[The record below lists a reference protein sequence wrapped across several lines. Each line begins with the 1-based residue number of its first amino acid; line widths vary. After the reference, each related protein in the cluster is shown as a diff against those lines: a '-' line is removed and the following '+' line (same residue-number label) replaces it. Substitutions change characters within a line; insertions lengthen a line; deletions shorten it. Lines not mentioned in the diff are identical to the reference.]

1 MDSSAPVEP
10 GRADPAVPPRPPRD
24 PGTGRPPGAD
34 AVRASLHELVDR
46 FLPSEGPEH
55 PVTYALQVAGVP
67 GHTIRVTPDRCRVT
81 LGLPR
86 HADAHLRTDA
96 ATWLDVVA
104 GRVDG
109 IRAFTS
115 GRLQV
120 RGDLQLAVQLET
132 MFRPGPDA
140 VRVLRTRWTPVQDG
154 RMTSWVGGT
163 GTPVVLVHGL
173 AASKVTFV
181 PTLDDLADDHEVHA
195 VDLLGFGRSDKPL
208 PRGSRYS
215 AEWFADRML
224 EYFDH
229 HDLHGVHLVG
239 NSMGGR
245 VAAEVA
251 MRDPRRVHSITGLC
265 PAVAFDEWQR
275 LRPLLGMLPWQWL
288 GLAPVRLPT
297 TLLRRGV
304 DEMFHDPSRIPAENL
319 RAAVDE
325 ARNQVR
331 DRGYRMAVTAATRGL
346 VTDRRRGPDGFW
358 RRLAGLDVPSL
369 WVWGRSD
376 PLVSSR
382 YGERV
387 ASTLPSA
394 RVEVWD
400 DCGHVPQFEVPDRTH
415 ALLRSFIDRIETAAR
430 TAPS

>member
-1 MDSSAPVEP
+1 MDSPAS
-10 GRADPAVPPRPPRD
+10 ADPAGPTAMPTVDR
-24 PGTGRPPGAD
+24 
-34 AVRASLHELVDR
+34 VHASLDDLAER
-46 FLPSEGPEH
+46 FLPTEGPAH
-55 PVTYALQVAGVP
+55 PVTYALRIAGLG
-67 GHTIRVTPDRCRVT
+67 GHTIHVTPQRCHVAP
-81 LGLPR
+81 GQPR
-86 HADAHLRTDA
+86 RADATLRTDP
-96 ATWLDVVA
+96 ATWLDLVA

-132 MFRPGPDA
+132 MFTPGA
-140 VRVLRTRWTPVQDG
+140 EASRVLRTRWTPVRGG

-163 GTPVVLVHGL
+163 GIPVVLVHGL

-208 PRGSRYS
+208 PVGARYS
-215 AEWFADRML
+215 AEWFADRLL
-224 EYFDH
+224 EYLDH
-229 HDLHGVHLVG
+229 HDLDGVHLVG

-245 VAAEVA
+245 VVAELA

-275 LRPLLGMLPWQWL
+275 LRPLLGLLPWQWA

-297 TLLRRGV
+297 PLLRRGV
-304 DEMFHDPSRIPAENL
+304 DEMFHDPSRIPTENL

-325 ARNQVR
+325 AQNQIR

-358 RRLAGLDVPSL
+358 RRLSRVDVPSL

-387 ASTLPSA
+387 ASTLRTA
-394 RVEVWD
+394 QVEVWD

-415 ALLRSFIDRIETAAR
+415 TLLRSFIHRTDAAAR
-430 TAPS
+430 TSPS

>member
-1 MDSSAPVEP
+1 MDTPAPVERTP
-10 GRADPAVPPRPPRD
+10 GGRADAP
-24 PGTGRPPGAD
+24 PPGPGGSHPPPAD
-34 AVRASLHELVDR
+34 EVRASIDDLVDR
-46 FLPSEGPEH
+46 FLPEEGPGG
-55 PVTYALQVAGVP
+55 PVTYALQVAGFP
-67 GHTIRVTPDRCRVT
+67 GHTIRVTPDRCHVAQ
-81 LGLPR
+81 GLPAR
-86 HADAHLRTDA
+86 ADAHLRTDA
-96 ATWLDVVA
+96 STWLDIVT
-104 GRVDG
+104 GRIDG

-132 MFRPGPDA
+132 MFTPGPEA
-140 VRVLRTRWTPVQDG
+140 TRVLRTRWTPVRGG

-181 PTLDDLADDHEVHA
+181 PTLDDLADDHEVHT
-195 VDLLGFGRSDKPL
+195 VDLPGFGRSDKPL
-208 PRGSRYS
+208 PLGDRYS
-215 AEWFADRML
+215 AEWFADRLL
-224 EYFDH
+224 EYLDH
-229 HDLHGVHLVG
+229 HELDGVHLVG

-245 VAAEVA
+245 VVAEVA
-251 MRDPRRVHSITGLC
+251 MRDPRRVHGITGLC

-275 LRPLLGMLPWQWL
+275 LRPVLGLLPWQWV
-288 GLAPVRLPT
+288 GLLPVRLPT
-297 TLLRRGV
+297 PMLRRGV
-304 DEMFHDPSRIPAENL
+304 DEMFHDPSRIPTENL

-325 ARNQVR
+325 AQNQVR
-331 DRGYRMAVTAATRGL
+331 DRGYRMAVTAAARGL

-358 RRLAGLDVPSL
+358 RRLADLDVPSL

-387 ASTLPSA
+387 ASTLRSA
-394 RVEVWD
+394 QVEVWG

-415 ALLRSFIDRIETAAR
+415 ELLRSFIDRTEAAVR
-430 TAPS
+430 TSPS